1 MTNTNQNNINDN
13 IINDNI
19 SQQYFISVFALIVV
33 FPVVLF
39 LSECFIFQRT
49 LSFAVFAKWFIFS
62 AAGLRLFVAG
72 LKQAINPS
80 FTARQIFHIESTD
93 SYPILRELG
102 FANICLGLLG
112 ISSLFKPEWRLA
124 SAFASGLYYG
134 IAGFQH
140 LLRKPVSKN
149 EYFALWTDLL
159 VFIVLLICFVF
170 IPA

>member
-13 IINDNI
+13 I
-19 SQQYFISVFALIVV
+19 SQQYFISVLVLIVV
-33 FPVVLF
+33 LPVVLS
-39 LSECFIFQRT
+39 LSECFIFHT
-49 LSFAVFAKWFIFS
+49 ALSFSVFAKWFIFS

-72 LKQAINPS
+72 IKQAINPS

-140 LLRKPVSKN
+140 LLKKPVSKN
-149 EYFALWTDLL
+149 ECFALWTDLL

-170 IPA
+170 ILA

>member
-1 MTNTNQNNINDN
+1 MNKN
-13 IINDNI
+13 NI
-19 SQQYFISVFALIVV
+19 SQQYFISVLLLVV
-33 FPVVLF
+33 VLPVVLF
-39 LSECFIFQRT
+39 LSEYFIFHSA

-159 VFIVLLICFVF
+159 IFIVLLICFVL

>member
-13 IINDNI
+13 IN
-19 SQQYFISVFALIVV
+19 QQYFISVLVLIVAL
-33 FPVVLF
+33 PVVLS
-39 LSECFIFQRT
+39 LSECFIFHLA

-72 LKQAINPS
+72 IKQAINPS

-140 LLRKPVSKN
+140 LLKKPVSKN
-149 EYFALWTDLL
+149 ECFALWTDLL

>member
-13 IINDNI
+13 I
-19 SQQYFISVFALIVV
+19 SQQYFISVLVLIVV
-33 FPVVLF
+33 LPVVLS
-39 LSECFIFQRT
+39 LSECFIFHT
-49 LSFAVFAKWFIFS
+49 ALSFSVFAKWFIFS

-72 LKQAINPS
+72 IKQAINPS

-140 LLRKPVSKN
+140 LLKKPVSKN
-149 EYFALWTDLL
+149 ECFALWTDLL

>member
-13 IINDNI
+13 IN
-19 SQQYFISVFALIVV
+19 QQYFISVLVLIVV
-33 FPVVLF
+33 LPVVLS
-39 LSECFIFQRT
+39 LSECFIFRT
-49 LSFAVFAKWFIFS
+49 ALRFAVFAKWFIFS
-62 AAGLRLFVAG
+62 AAGLRLFAAG

-112 ISSLFKPEWRLA
+112 IISLFKPEWRLA

-134 IAGFQH
+134 IAGLQH
-140 LLRKPVSKN
+140 LLKKPVSKN
-149 EYFALWTDLL
+149 ECFALWTDLL

>member
-19 SQQYFISVFALIVV
+19 SQQYFISVLVLIVV
-33 FPVVLF
+33 LPVVLS
-39 LSECFIFQRT
+39 LSECFIFHT
-49 LSFAVFAKWFIFS
+49 ALSFSVFAKWFIFS

-72 LKQAINPS
+72 IKQAINPS

-140 LLRKPVSKN
+140 LLKKPVSKN
-149 EYFALWTDLL
+149 ECFALWTDLL